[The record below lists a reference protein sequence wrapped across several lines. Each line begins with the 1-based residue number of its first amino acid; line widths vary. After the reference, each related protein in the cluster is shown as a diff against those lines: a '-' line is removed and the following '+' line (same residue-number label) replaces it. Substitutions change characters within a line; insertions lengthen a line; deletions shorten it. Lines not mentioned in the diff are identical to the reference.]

1 MIAGPLADYVF
12 EPAMM
17 PGGSLA
23 PIFGRVLGTGV
34 GAGMALL
41 YVITSICLLMLGF
54 GVYAFRL
61 LRDVEDIVPDH
72 DASAG

>member
-1 MIAGPLADYVF
+1 
-12 EPAMM
+12 
-17 PGGSLA
+17 
-23 PIFGRVLGTGV
+23 
-34 GAGMALL
+34 MALL